1 MVLVDIYYEVIAFN
15 IQQIVLTDAMAMVNW
30 SVVPGGER
38 GCYTFQALQQ
48 RVHYR
53 YDIAYL
59 GYFTFY
65 SSSSTQ
71 IYSYFNYTNT
81 LYDVIGTIDRVYY
94 TMQSVAVNAHNYS
107 SPTDSSKNSLDF
119 QVDAVEWG
127 NSYLVSQIKGYVYT
141 NHFNSFGMRYLAI
154 LINSQLFSGY
164 VEAVS
169 L

>member
-1 MVLVDIYYEVIAFN
+1 M
-15 IQQIVLTDAMAMVNW
+15 
-30 SVVPGGER
+30 
-38 GCYTFQALQQ
+38 
-48 RVHYR
+48 
-53 YDIAYL
+53 
-59 GYFTFY
+59 
-65 SSSSTQ
+65 
-71 IYSYFNYTNT
+71 
-81 LYDVIGTIDRVYY
+81 IGTIDRVYY